1 MSLSERIRVAMQAA
15 EVTQV
20 ELARACGVKPPS
32 VHGWLTGKAKF
43 LRGENLLKAARAL
56 RVSQDWLATGVGD
69 MHSEAEMGPVGE
81 SAVPFVG
88 SASRI
93 NAGPSDRPTIAIK
106 AVTLKLQA
114 GIPGFDVDQ
123 DFEDGG
129 TVDMPLHEIEKRD
142 LVPQCLLSIKVTGES
157 MEPMLYAGDS
167 VVINI
172 ADTKW
177 ADQGV
182 FAINYDGKAVI
193 KRLSFEDRDWW
204 MVSENKAHKRQ
215 RCRLGHC
222 IVVGRVVYR
231 SPSWRL

>member
-15 EVTQV
+15 GLSQV

-43 LRGENLLKAARAL
+43 LRGENLLMAARAL
-56 RVSQDWLATGVGD
+56 RVNQDWLATGVGD
-69 MHSEAEMGPVGE
+69 MHREPDTGPAGE
-81 SAVPFVG
+81 TGLPFVG
-88 SASRI
+88 GASRV
-93 NAGPSDRPTIAIK
+93 NAGPSNRPTVAIK
-106 AVTLKLQA
+106 AVTLRLQA

-123 DFEDGG
+123 AFEDGG
-129 TVDMPLHEIEKRD
+129 TVDMPLQEIEKRD
-142 LVPQCLLSIKVTGES
+142 LVPQCLLSIKVAGES

-177 ADQGV
+177 VDQGV
-182 FAINYDGKAVI
+182 FAINYDGKPVI
-193 KRLSFEDRDWW
+193 KRLSYEERDWW
-204 MVSENKAHKRQ
+204 MVSENKMYKRE